1 MITDHRNTPQEPRH
15 IIRMKEVRMKGHIR
29 NIFPGG
35 NTPQGFYSYYND
47 ILPQRKAEKIF
58 CIKGGPGT
66 GKSTLMKG
74 VGNHFAEQGED
85 VDFLWCS
92 SDPDSLD
99 GIVLKKRRIALLD
112 GTAPHVVDPQNPGAV
127 DEILNLGE
135 YWVSDEIRAQRGSV
149 ISCNE
154 RTSAMFQMVY
164 GYLAAAGKRAEFLAE
179 VQQRILGEESVFEAR
194 RALQTKIGSVLTVRR
209 TEAKRNRDRA
219 MGCLQ
224 APGSCK
230 RAFAGAI
237 TPDGIKNELPSL
249 IRGLEKVILL
259 HCPEGFPV
267 QKILEP
273 AMERLLDA
281 GFDLEA
287 YYCPMD
293 PAKKL
298 EHIVVPDAGFAIV
311 TCNSYH
317 TVKADSNTQKS
328 LNITLEVPKNV
339 DPVLQEIRS
348 DLEKGIQEDLK
359 KALALLKNTRRLHD
373 ELESCYIPCMNF
385 AEIEKIQGK
394 LIAEINEM

>member
-1 MITDHRNTPQEPRH
+1 
-15 IIRMKEVRMKGHIR
+15 MKGHIR

-66 GKSTLMKG
+66 GKSTLMKE

-164 GYLAAAGKRAEFLAE
+164 GYLASAGKRAEFLAE
-179 VQQRILGEESVFEAR
+179 VLQRMLGEESVFEAR

-209 TEAKRNRDRA
+209 TEAKR
-219 MGCLQ
+219 
-224 APGSCK
+224 
-230 RAFAGAI
+230 
-237 TPDGIKNELPSL
+237 
-249 IRGLEKVILL
+249 RGLSQGPSHRMVSKMN
-259 HCPEGFPV
+259 C
-267 QKILEP
+267 
-273 AMERLLDA
+273 
-281 GFDLEA
+281 
-287 YYCPMD
+287 
-293 PAKKL
+293 
-298 EHIVVPDAGFAIV
+298 
-311 TCNSYH
+311 
-317 TVKADSNTQKS
+317 
-328 LNITLEVPKNV
+328 
-339 DPVLQEIRS
+339 
-348 DLEKGIQEDLK
+348 
-359 KALALLKNTRRLHD
+359 RR
-373 ELESCYIPCMNF
+373 
-385 AEIEKIQGK
+385 
-394 LIAEINEM
+394 

>member
-1 MITDHRNTPQEPRH
+1 
-15 IIRMKEVRMKGHIR
+15 MKGHIR

-66 GKSTLMKG
+66 GKSTLMKE

-112 GTAPHVVDPQNPGAV
+112 GTAPHVVDPKNPGAV

-164 GYLAAAGKRAEFLAE
+164 GYLAVAGKRAEFLAE
-179 VQQRILGEESVFEAR
+179 VLQRMLGEESVFEAR

-249 IRGLEKVILL
+249 IHGLEKVILL

-385 AEIEKIQGK
+385 AEIEKIQRK